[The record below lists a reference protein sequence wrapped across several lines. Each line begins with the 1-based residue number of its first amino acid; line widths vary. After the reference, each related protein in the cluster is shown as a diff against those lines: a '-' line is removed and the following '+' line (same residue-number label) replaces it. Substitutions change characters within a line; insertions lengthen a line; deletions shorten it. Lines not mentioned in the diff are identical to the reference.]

1 MTDLKAL
8 RANAAA
14 ARATLAKIRR
24 EERGFT
30 PRLLKAEAASA
41 DADAA
46 LAAMDAAAARR
57 RREVTVASAG
67 ALADRWGATMQVAA

>member
-8 RANAAA
+8 RA
-14 ARATLAKIRR
+14 RAT
-24 EERGFT
+24 
-30 PRLLKAEAASA
+30 
-41 DADAA
+41 
-46 LAAMDAAAARR
+46 AAAARR